1 MVALSRFVEYGVTME
16 APEAGAL
23 LAARMRLRLTQPQ
36 FADALASEL
45 GRPVDRTQ
53 VTKWEAGVYQPRPQ
67 VVMAAARLAG
77 LTPRELMAE
86 GAQLGDR
93 PRRRRGRTTRPGGS
107 EEPKALVRALLELGF
122 TLPEAIELVRSQA
135 AATGS
140 R

>member
-1 MVALSRFVEYGVTME
+1 MEYSVIME

-23 LAARMRLRLTQPQ
+23 LAARLRLRLTQPR
-36 FADALASEL
+36 FAEALASEL

-77 LTPRELMAE
+77 MTPRELMAE

-93 PRRRRGRTTRPGGS
+93 PRRGRRRPAAAAGLDA
-107 EEPKALVRALLELGF
+107 PKELVKALLELGF
-122 TLPEAIELVRSQA
+122 TLSEAIELVRSQGA
-135 AATGS
+135 AAGS